1 METGDENQ
9 SHFSYAVTFSPDLWS
24 ETACEERGYEQ
35 WPTTTDVCITTLQG

>member
-24 ETACEERGYEQ
+24 ETACEERGYEP
-35 WPTTTDVCITTLQG
+35 WSNDACITTLQG